1 MSNLIKHKRVEYS
14 ELFYDLVFVYA
25 ISKTTCPY
33 PSSSPWSLI
42 IRCHLWF
49 PDDTS
54 GFGQFLDDSDR
65 LYQPL
70 WKEFPFQYD
79 RHVHQY
85 GNVALNLKHDY
96 Q

>member
-25 ISKTTCPY
+25 ISKTTA
-33 PSSSPWSLI
+33 LI
-42 IRCHLWF
+42 HHLHHGVLSCHLWF